1 MRPFSS
7 TRPVSTACWG
17 RSRGVHT
24 QARVS
29 RQFEHKSSL
38 QSSSSLWLSRQRRL
52 WPARGAM
59 RVAHQHRR
67 RELRVPRGSP
77 AAGGALLLLM
87 IWSPGASAF
96 QPGASLLQIRR
107 MGPSSILLQ
116 GRVPGGFCPPS
127 VLSSGI
133 SRDSLLADKGCGNGG
148 GDAGLKRTTHDKL
161 ALEMS
166 TDGGVRGGVGA
177 RPSSPSSSPRRSFLQ
192 LLLGGASAT
201 ALGSPLRSDAAPPR
215 TVAWPPFAPSPGAT
229 VSKDGEPWPRD
240 RARGQATAGQEG
252 KAILRR

>member
-1 MRPFSS
+1 
-7 TRPVSTACWG
+7 
-17 RSRGVHT
+17 
-24 QARVS
+24 
-29 RQFEHKSSL
+29 
-38 QSSSSLWLSRQRRL
+38 
-52 WPARGAM
+52 M

-107 MGPSSILLQ
+107 VGPRSILLQ

-127 VLSSGI
+127 VLSSRI
-133 SRDSLLADKGCGNGG
+133 SRDSLLAEKGCGNGG
-148 GDAGLKRTTHDKL
+148 GDAGLKRPTHDKL

-166 TDGGVRGGVGA
+166 MDGGVRGGGGVGAGSGNDDVGIGA

-201 ALGSPLRSDAAPPR
+201 ALGSPLGSDAAPPR

-229 VSKDGEPWPRD
+229 VSKDGDPWPRD
-240 RARGQATAGQEG
+240 RARGQATAGPEG
-252 KAILRR
+252 EAILRR